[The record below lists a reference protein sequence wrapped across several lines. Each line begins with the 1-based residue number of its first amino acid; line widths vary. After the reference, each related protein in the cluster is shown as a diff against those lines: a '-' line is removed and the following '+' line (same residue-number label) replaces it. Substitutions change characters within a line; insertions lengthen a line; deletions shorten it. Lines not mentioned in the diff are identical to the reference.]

1 MSNFWKAVAAVG
13 VVGAVLHASAKNVEQ
28 RKIENAEEERRKS
41 AECIFDDG
49 ITQEEF
55 EVIAK
60 RAGKGIKRLSE
71 LKVDEMVVIGTVHSQ
86 SGITD
91 WNFKI
96 DFSDYGH
103 LTGKFWMSTDNDD
116 SEIPRTI
123 AGRIS
128 DAIKYFPECVDDA
141 FEKELDK
148 LEEIKGEKKKQSER
162 YCPYCGE
169 KLVGAGA
176 RFCGYCGSKI

>member
-1 MSNFWKAVAAVG
+1 M
-13 VVGAVLHASAKNVEQ
+13 
-28 RKIENAEEERRKS
+28 
-41 AECIFDDG
+41 
-49 ITQEEF
+49 
-55 EVIAK
+55 
-60 RAGKGIKRLSE
+60 SE

-128 DAIKYFPECVDDA
+128 DAIKYFAECVEDD
-141 FEKELDK
+141 FEEELDK
-148 LEEIKGEKKKQSER
+148 LEEI
-162 YCPYCGE
+162 
-169 KLVGAGA
+169 
-176 RFCGYCGSKI
+176 

>member
-1 MSNFWKAVAAVG
+1 MGNFWKAVAAVG
-13 VVGAVLHASAKNVEQ
+13 VAGAVLHASAKNVEQ
-28 RKIENAEEERRKS
+28 RKKENAEEERRKS

-55 EVIAK
+55 EVIVK

-71 LKVDEMVVIGTVHSQ
+71 LKVDEMAVIGTVHSQ

-141 FEKELDK
+141 FEEELDK
-148 LEEIKGEKKKQSER
+148 LEEIKDEKKKRPER

-169 KLVGAGA
+169 KLVGEGA

>member
-1 MSNFWKAVAAVG
+1 M
-13 VVGAVLHASAKNVEQ
+13 
-28 RKIENAEEERRKS
+28 
-41 AECIFDDG
+41 
-49 ITQEEF
+49 
-55 EVIAK
+55 
-60 RAGKGIKRLSE
+60 SE

-141 FEKELDK
+141 FEEELDK
-148 LEEIKGEKKKQSER
+148 LEEIKGEKKKRSER
-162 YCPYCGE
+162 YCPYCVE